1 MRNWLW
7 GQRLKN
13 INDENFISWINS
25 TSLLWVS
32 SALYLQR
39 SIPSIDV
46 IRSDVLTDQILANT
60 SWTFGWPLMNH
71 REGCWF
77 DPHDTVIPELRS
89 PGQLMSVQLVGSDL
103 KILVRH
109 FSTTKMISPINARP
123 KRLQPVPSEAFAG
136 LHLSLSEDRGDH
148 GPALSLQLLLPLTL
162 TVHGDSLSRI
172 ENKLVLG
179 STHR

>member
-1 MRNWLW
+1 MRYSLW
-7 GQRLKN
+7 
-13 INDENFISWINS
+13 D
-25 TSLLWVS
+25 S
-32 SALYLQR
+32 SALYLQ
-39 SIPSIDV
+39 IKMVSIDV

-77 DPHDTVIPELRS
+77 DPQVPVIPDLRS
-89 PGQLMSVQLVGSDL
+89 PGQLMSDQLVGSDL
-103 KILVRH
+103 KILVRN